1 MLVDVPKC
9 KKAMMFLMEKIDV
22 LDELCSGMSYS
33 SVDLEVTVN
42 ASIIYIEYDC
52 LMTHNTG

>member
-1 MLVDVPKC
+1 
-9 KKAMMFLMEKIDV
+9 MMFLMEKIDV